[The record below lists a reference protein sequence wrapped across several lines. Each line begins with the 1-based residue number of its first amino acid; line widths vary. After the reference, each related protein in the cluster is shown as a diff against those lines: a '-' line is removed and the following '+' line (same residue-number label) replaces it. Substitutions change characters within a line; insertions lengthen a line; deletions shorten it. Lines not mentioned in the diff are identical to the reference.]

1 MHKLEIQENSKP
13 QLSMADHAE
22 RSSVNGPASEEH
34 AVLDE
39 IIDRC
44 KAKRRELRQ
53 RPKKLRTATWIHHV
67 GVFEVRRTIEAMP
80 HKKVNLSHLR
90 RIAKREINGIDR
102 CEGNV
107 VSTLDDLI
115 GLCEAKQSQLR

>member
-1 MHKLEIQENSKP
+1 MHKLHNTDYSHTQLESTDGAKESWEI
-13 QLSMADHAE
+13 L
-22 RSSVNGPASEEH
+22 RVSEEH
-34 AVLDE
+34 AVLVE

-80 HKKVNLSHLR
+80 DKKVNLSHLR

-107 VSTLDDLI
+107 GPTLLRLFR
-115 GLCEAKQSQLR
+115 LCEATKSQLG

>member
-34 AVLDE
+34 AVLVE

-44 KAKRRELRQ
+44 KAKRRELRK
-53 RPKKLRTATWIHHV
+53 RPKIRRTATRIHHV

-90 RIAKREINGIDR
+90 RIAKHEINGIDR

-107 VSTLDDLI
+107 GPTLLRLI
-115 GLCEAKQSQLR
+115 RLCEAKQSQLG